1 MDIENIWNDDKVEF
15 ILIKI
20 KLILGS
26 IIKFNEVEV
35 PVRSEEVGPKLLMEV
50 DPAL

>member
-20 KLILGS
+20 KLMLGS
-26 IIKFNEVEV
+26 TIKFNVVVVPALSVVVET
-35 PVRSEEVGPKLLMEV
+35 KLLTV
-50 DPAL
+50 DEAIL